1 MDKGYR
7 KVRPL
12 AGGLEAWLEAGK
24 PHELVPGEGGTAVA
38 AEFRDA
44 QRR

>member
-1 MDKGYR
+1 MERGFR

-24 PHELVPGEGGTAVA
+24 PHELIPGEDGTVVVPEAREA
-38 AEFRDA
+38 RSP
-44 QRR
+44 

>member
-1 MDKGYR
+1 MDKGFH

-24 PHELVPGEGGTAVA
+24 PFEVLPGEDGTVVA
-38 AEFRDA
+38 LEVRGARS
-44 QRR
+44 R

>member
-1 MDKGYR
+1 MDKGFR

-24 PHELVPGEGGTAVA
+24 PHEVLPGEDGGVVA
-38 AEFRDA
+38 EDIRET
-44 QRR
+44 RSR